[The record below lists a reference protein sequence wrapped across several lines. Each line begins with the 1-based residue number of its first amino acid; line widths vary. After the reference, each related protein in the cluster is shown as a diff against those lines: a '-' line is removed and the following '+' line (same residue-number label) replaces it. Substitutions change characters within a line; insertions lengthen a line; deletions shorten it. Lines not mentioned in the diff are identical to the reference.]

1 MGYLEIIGII
11 FIKISKMNVKLRD
24 PNIIMKLSRL
34 GSFHQ
39 SRLSFLRSFL
49 NEFKDWDY
57 KRDLFNLDKKGFGE
71 AIYSF
76 KKKDRVYSLVCF
88 ANKIDDTE
96 RSDRVI
102 ATKWDAAFTLYDG
115 VPNKKDIDRL
125 KNEVPKQEVGRLSCK
140 ELTLSRANKSVRVF
154 EHVVQSLSN
163 GIQPNLE
170 LLKKVGYLYRTTAVY
185 GSGKFGLADR
195 FRIKNREEI
204 NGPFRLEMMLVYLVR
219 QFTFDQVNH
228 VAKSINPKK
237 AVTLD
242 KEICKNLGIGNSTG
256 LGMAPFIVN
265 HPTLLNNWI
274 LCREMALKKIR
285 EIEKVEDCDK
295 KLFLECVK
303 NSLSNISNWSTE
315 SEFQINKI
323 QLLLKDVKKFILFIE
338 NQFDFNTKYPFD
350 KIYQWLEKET
360 CDECI
365 EYIVSIMMEPYNDIV
380 RPLIKKMSSE
390 EDKYFN
396 IPTERTVGE
405 LKDIVKS
412 KYQNILTI
420 DFNKTENYKKFW
432 FISKNKEEPR
442 LADRFE
448 ENGSELEQP
457 LAIARDMKKLYTTL
471 LNNSDNLTIDKFL
484 ITNSDLRHVVRR
496 AFIIEKFPYSEIQD
510 NTISKDV
517 VPIDMLRL
525 KLSFF
530 GALKFDPKSDKWLR
544 ICMFQGAPL
553 PNELKNYDE
562 QWVYKSF

>member
-1 MGYLEIIGII
+1 
-11 FIKISKMNVKLRD
+11 MNVELRD

-49 NEFKDWDY
+49 SEFKDWDY
-57 KRDLFNLDKKGFGE
+57 KRDLFDLDENGFGT
-71 AIYSF
+71 AVYSF

-88 ANKIDDTE
+88 ANKINDDE

-115 VPNKKDIDRL
+115 VPLKKDIERL
-125 KNEVPKQEVGRLSCK
+125 SNEVPKQEVGRLSYK

-154 EHVVQSLSN
+154 DHVVESLSN
-163 GIQPNLE
+163 GTQPNLD
-170 LLKKVGYLYRTTAVY
+170 LLEKVGYLYRTTAVY

-228 VAKSINPKK
+228 VAKNKNPKS
-237 AVTLD
+237 AIQLD
-242 KEICKNLGIGNSTG
+242 PKICKNLGIGNSTG

-274 LCREMALKKIR
+274 LCRETALKKIR
-285 EIEKVEDCDK
+285 EIKKVNSKDSDLFKDC
-295 KLFLECVK
+295 VRNSIK
-303 NSLSNISNWSTE
+303 NITSWNTE
-315 SEFQINKI
+315 SKYQLDKI
-323 QLLLKDVKKFILFIE
+323 KNLLKDVRKFVNFVE
-338 NQFDFNTKYPFD
+338 VEFDFKKDYPFND
-350 KIYQWLEKET
+350 IYLWLEKET
-360 CDECI
+360 CEECI
-365 EYIVSIMMEPYNDIV
+365 EYIVSIMLEPYSEIV
-380 RPLIKKMSSE
+380 QPLIKEMSSD

-396 IPTERTVGE
+396 IPTNRRVDE
-405 LKDIVKS
+405 LRLILEK
-412 KYQNILTI
+412 KYPNILAI
-420 DFNKTENYKKFW
+420 NFEKKENYKKFW

-448 ENGSELEQP
+448 EEGSDLEQP
-457 LAIARDMKKLYTTL
+457 LAIARDIKELYQKLL
-471 LNNSDNLTIDKFL
+471 ISKNSLTIDQFL
-484 ITNSDLRHVVRR
+484 IENSNLRHVVRR

-510 NTISKDV
+510 NTISEKI

-530 GALKFDPKSDKWLR
+530 GALKFDPRSDKWLR

-553 PNELKNYDE
+553 PHELKNYDE
-562 QWVYKSF
+562 QWVYKNHS